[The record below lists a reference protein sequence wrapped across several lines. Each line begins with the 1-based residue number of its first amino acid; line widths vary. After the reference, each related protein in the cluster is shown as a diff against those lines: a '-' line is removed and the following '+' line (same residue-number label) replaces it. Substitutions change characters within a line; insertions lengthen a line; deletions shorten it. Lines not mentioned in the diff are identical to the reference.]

1 MLRWVLGCLAAIC
14 LVSSAVAA
22 PLARTDNV
30 EVELVSDHAS
40 IAPGQTI
47 YVALRQKIRA
57 GWHTYWRNPGDSG
70 EPTEIAWTLP
80 RGFSAGDI
88 IWPTPRRLPVGPL
101 VNYGFEGEILL
112 PSPVTAP
119 ADLVVGA
126 PVTVTAAA
134 RWLVC
139 ADICI
144 PEEATL
150 TLMLATAGARLT
162 NPAWRARIDAARSAT
177 ARPAP
182 WKSAV
187 ARESSGGVLSLA
199 SPDLARAAGSGA
211 LRGVYF
217 FPFDPAMVNH
227 AMAQPVAF
235 GPQGLTVFLP
245 PAPNSLIGST
255 PLEGWLVTTDAA
267 GRDTAYA
274 VSAQPGPAFAGTRD
288 RPLASAA
295 KAAADGGGSGGT
307 ALLGFAAAV
316 AFAVLGGLILN
327 LMPCV
332 FPILSVKA
340 LSIAGLAHAA
350 RAKAVS
356 EAWAFAVGVM
366 VAFLAL
372 AGALIAFKAAGAVTG
387 WGFQL
392 QSPIVVAGLALLFI
406 VIGLSLLGL
415 FELGGGLQNLGA
427 GLADRGG
434 VVGAFFTGALAVVV
448 ASPCT
453 APFMGAALGWAFTQP
468 APIALCVF
476 AALAIGFATPFV
488 AVVLVPGVLER
499 LPKPG
504 PWMVRFKEL
513 TAFPMFATAAWLAWV
528 FAHQTGPDG
537 LARLLAACIAV
548 GFCVWLWRV
557 TGRVVLRAAGAS
569 LALALSGWALSAPP
583 APLGAVA
590 AAETGALAG
599 EPWSQERVSEL
610 QAEGRVVFV
619 NFTAAWCVTCKVN
632 ERVALSGEGLRATL
646 KETNAAY
653 LVGDW
658 TNRDPEI
665 AAALAAYGRS
675 GVPLYLVFP
684 GRAGAEPR
692 VLPQLLTERA
702 VASAISQAAR

>member
-1 MLRWVLGCLAAIC
+1 MLRWVLGSLAAVC
-14 LVSSAVAA
+14 LVSSAEAA
-22 PLARTDNV
+22 QVARTDNV

-47 YVALRQKIRA
+47 YVAMRQKIRA

-80 RGFSAGDI
+80 QGFSAGDI
-88 IWPTPRRLPVGPL
+88 IWPAPRRIPVGPL

-119 ADLVVGA
+119 ADLSVGA
-126 PVTVTAAA
+126 PVTLTAAS

-150 TLMLATAGARLT
+150 DLTLATASAQLT
-162 NPAWRARIDAARSAT
+162 NPAWRARIDGARSAT
-177 ARPAP
+177 AKPAP

-187 ARESSGGVLSLA
+187 ARESSGAVLSLA
-199 SPDLARAAGSGA
+199 APELARAAGSGD
-211 LRGVYF
+211 LRGAYF

-227 AMAQPVAF
+227 AMAQPVAY

-245 PAPNSLIGST
+245 PAPNSPIGSR
-255 PLEGWLVTTDAA
+255 PLEGWLVTTDAS
-267 GRDTAYA
+267 GRETAYA
-274 VSAQPGPAFAGTRD
+274 VSAPPGGAFAGTRGA
-288 RPLASAA
+288 PLA
-295 KAAADGGGSGGT
+295 AAAAAGGSAGGT
-307 ALLGFAAAV
+307 AMLSFAAAL
-316 AFAVLGGLILN
+316 AFAFLGGLILN

-340 LSIAGLAHAA
+340 LSIAGLAHEA

-356 EAWAFAVGVM
+356 EAWAFAAGVM
-366 VAFLAL
+366 GAFLAL
-372 AGALIAFKAAGAVTG
+372 AGALILLKAAGAATG

-392 QSPIVVAGLALLFI
+392 QSPIVVAGLALLFMI
-406 VIGLSLLGL
+406 IGLSLLGL
-415 FELGGGLQNLGA
+415 FELGGGLQNLG
-427 GLADRGG
+427 GEIADRGG
-434 VVGAFFTGALAVVV
+434 AVGAFFTGALAVVV

-476 AALAIGFATPFV
+476 AALAVGFATPFV
-488 AVVLVPGVLER
+488 AVVLVPGVLQR
-499 LPKPG
+499 LPRPG

-537 LARLLAACIAV
+537 LARLLAACVALA
-548 GFCVWLWRV
+548 FCIWLWRV
-557 TGRVVLRAAGAS
+557 TGRIALRAAGAS
-569 LALALSGWALSAPP
+569 LALAAIGWALSVAP
-583 APLGAVA
+583 APIGAVA
-590 AAETGALAG
+590 VSRTGALAG
-599 EPWSQERVSEL
+599 EPWSRERVSAL

-632 ERVALSGEGLRATL
+632 ERVALSGEGLKATL
-646 KETNAAY
+646 RETNAVY

-665 AAALAAYGRS
+665 AAELAAYGRS

-702 VASAISQAAR
+702 VASAISEAAR